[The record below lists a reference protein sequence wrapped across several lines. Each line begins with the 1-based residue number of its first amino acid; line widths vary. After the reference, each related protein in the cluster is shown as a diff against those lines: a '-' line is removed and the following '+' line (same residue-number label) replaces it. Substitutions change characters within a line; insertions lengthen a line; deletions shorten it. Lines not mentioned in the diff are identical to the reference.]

1 MALPHKPA
9 KRRSRLLAALLAS
22 LGLHL
27 LLLPWIAKD
36 AVFHVP
42 ARAKRTL
49 VGLVSTPNGQV
60 QHAQQ
65 GVPSTTPS
73 SGHSQDLSPKLPPPI
88 ADAEQPQTPQQFSG
102 RVVSLDNPK
111 DQQPPDMPT

>member
-1 MALPHKPA
+1 MSLPQKPV

-22 LGLHL
+22 LALHL

-42 ARAKRTL
+42 ARPRRTL
-49 VGLVSTPNGQV
+49 VGLVPTPNGQV

-65 GVPSTTPS
+65 GAPSNTPS
-73 SGHSQDLSPKLPPPI
+73 SGHSEDLTPKLPPPI
-88 ADAEQPQTPQQFSG
+88 AEPEKQQPPEKVSG
-102 RVVSLDNPK
+102 QVVSLG
-111 DQQPPDMPT
+111 QPQDERARGL

>member
-9 KRRSRLLAALLAS
+9 KRRSRLLAVSLGS

-36 AVFHVP
+36 AVFHVRTKP
-42 ARAKRTL
+42 TL
-49 VGLVSTPNGQV
+49 VGLVPTPNGQV

-65 GVPSTTPS
+65 GTPSNTPS
-73 SGHSQDLSPKLPPPI
+73 SGHLQDLSPKLPPPI
-88 ADAEQPQTPQQFSG
+88 AEPD
-102 RVVSLDNPK
+102 K
-111 DQQPPDMPT
+111 QQPEQITG